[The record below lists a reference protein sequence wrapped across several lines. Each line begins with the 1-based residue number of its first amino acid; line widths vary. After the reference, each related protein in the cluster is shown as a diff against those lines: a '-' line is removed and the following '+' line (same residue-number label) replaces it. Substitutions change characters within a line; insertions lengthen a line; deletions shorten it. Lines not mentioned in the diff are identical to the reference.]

1 MADTDRF
8 HEQEDDGYV
17 VADMSG
23 IEQTPLLIPRPG
35 AARARRRETFPEN
48 AESSGREEPLP
59 QLDRGERNAMI
70 RGAVSAFLLVGGV
83 IAAAFA
89 LLIFLIGQAV

>member
-35 AARARRRETFPEN
+35 AARERVVVPD
-48 AESSGREEPLP
+48 GRGRAGRGGRAGVPPP
-59 QLDRGERNAMI
+59 QGTPPP
-70 RGAVSAFLLVGGV
+70 
-83 IAAAFA
+83 
-89 LLIFLIGQAV
+89 